1 MRLFGGSGRWSRK
14 IGAPKGCDC
23 GGEWVYLGD
32 AKPLIMNSTELK
44 EPRGGYVA
52 PAVRVVETKQEYSFL
67 VSDILEPIDGGDDPD
82 IDW

>member
-1 MRLFGGSGRWSRK
+1 MSRK
-14 IGAPKGCDC
+14 VSRDVGTSGYIR
-23 GGEWVYLGD
+23 VYLGD